1 VNGIPALVVLDAMS
15 GQIVVSM
22 SESRAEVMQACQG
35 GDDRIEEMF
44 KSWIAR
50 IPRESLVR

>member
-15 GQIVVSM
+15 GQIVVPM

-35 GDDRIEEMF
+35 GDDRIEEMLQ
-44 KSWIAR
+44 SWIAR
-50 IPRESLVR
+50 IPQESQVR